1 MAGRETTTSKMQYVR
16 RPIIGVIGS
25 AQCDEEI
32 YEVAREV
39 GREIARQGCILV
51 CGGLTGV
58 MEAASCGAK
67 EAGGVTIGILP
78 GDSRE
83 AANPYIDIH
92 IVTNMGFARNAI
104 IALTADAL
112 IAVAGGYG
120 TTSEIAF
127 GLKLG
132 KAVFALHSDINV
144 KGLIRCSTPNDAI
157 IQVLKTLKKI
167 P

>member
-1 MAGRETTTSKMQYVR
+1 MAGRRANTRRMQYIR

-25 AQCDEEI
+25 AQCDEKI

-78 GDSRE
+78 GDNKD

-104 IALTADAL
+104 IALTADVL
-112 IAVAGGYG
+112 IAVSGGYG
-120 TTSEIAF
+120 TISEVAF

-144 KGLIRCSTPNDAI
+144 RGLVKCDTPADAI
-157 IQVLKTLKKI
+157 IRALKILNKI

>member
-1 MAGRETTTSKMQYVR
+1 MKYVR

-25 AQCDEEI
+25 AQCNEEV
-32 YEVAREV
+32 YEIAREV
-39 GREIARQGCILV
+39 GREVARLGCILV

-67 EAGGVTIGILP
+67 EAGGITIGILP
-78 GDSRE
+78 GDSKT

-104 IALTADAL
+104 IALTADVL

-120 TTSEIAF
+120 TISEAAF

-132 KAVFALHSDINV
+132 KAVFALHSDIKV
-144 KGLIRCSTPNDAI
+144 KGIIKCDNPTDAVIRA
-157 IQVLKTLKKI
+157 LKALDKL